1 VVLSVALRGSRA
13 GIWPARAIAAEP
25 HGTRTLAGA
34 EAEAASPMTRKGD
47 GMRKVL
53 VLALVL
59 GIALLS
65 TSCYTLNY
73 SASPSSR
80 PVSFTGEVEGH
91 RTHFKEE
98 KWIWYALWG
107 LVPISDTDIEKSLIE
122 PRTAGGAVQNLS
134 IRSEITGM
142 NFLADVFTWILT
154 MCSTTVTVEGDI
166 VK

>member
-1 VVLSVALRGSRA
+1 MA
-13 GIWPARAIAAEP
+13 G
-25 HGTRTLAGA
+25 GTWAFTGA
-34 EAEAASPMTRKGD
+34 EAKAASAVTRKGG
-47 GMRKVL
+47 GMGKVP
-53 VLALVL
+53 VLALAL

-73 SASPSSR
+73 SASASSR
-80 PVSFTGEVEGH
+80 PVSFTGEVKGP

-122 PRTAGGAVQNLS
+122 PRAAAGAVQNLS

-142 NFLADVFTWILT
+142 NFLANVFTWVLT
-154 MCSTTVTVEGDI
+154 MGSKTVTVEGDI